1 MNFRRDLVLERAPAK
16 ARFVLTAD
24 SRYKLWI
31 NGTYVARG
39 PARSWPDAMA
49 LDDLDITPLLRAG
62 PNHLAVQVYS
72 PGYSH
77 FAYVHRAAMGWIG
90 WVTIDGEITP
100 SDRHWHVKRDASY
113 SPLVPRVSI
122 YGTGV
127 EQRDMRQSDDWQT
140 APAAHWPQAR
150 IVQPP
155 TGPIWGDLIP
165 RELPLLTET
174 LTPLTQIW
182 QTRFGPSPAPTTD
195 THRDL
200 RTAFAAFLAERGTE
214 LKS

>member
-1 MNFRRDLVLERAPAK
+1 MTPPIPEGAVWIGSDHPFDLAEVYINFRRDLVLEKAPKK

-49 LDDLDITPLLRAG
+49 LDDLDIAPYLRAG
-62 PNHLAVQVYS
+62 PNHLAVQVYG

-90 WVTIDGEITP
+90 WLDIDGELML

-113 SPLVPRVSI
+113 SALVPRVSI

-127 EQRDMRQSDDWQT
+127 EQRDLRLASDWQT
-140 APAAHWPQAR
+140 EAATDWAQAR
-150 IVQPP
+150 VVQPP
-155 TGPIWGDLIP
+155 HGPIWADLVARSIRAAGGQP
-165 RELPLLTET
+165 R
-174 LTPLTQIW
+174 
-182 QTRFGPSPAPTTD
+182 RA
-195 THRDL
+195 RDC
-200 RTAFAAFLAERGTE
+200 RNEKVAQRP
-214 LKS
+214 